1 MTTSLQATSPLEKW
15 LCYIEQSHGKI
26 IDMGLERVK
35 RVAAELALLQPAPFV
50 ITVGGTNGKGT
61 TCRLLEMLLLNAGYR
76 VGVYSSPHLLR
87 YNERVR
93 IQNQELPDSAHSAAF
108 YFLDQHKSESLSYFE
123 FSTLSALYLFKQAQ
137 LDVVILEVGL
147 GGRLDA
153 TNIVDSDISVITS
166 IDIDHVDYL
175 GDNRE
180 QIGYEKA
187 GIFRAGKR
195 AVIGEPDLPLSVIE
209 HAAQIGCELFRRDK
223 EWSYS
228 EQAQSWQWQSHSE
241 KNIDKSAV
249 WQHLPLPQIPL
260 ANAATALAVC
270 ACLPFR
276 ISADTVLKT
285 LTEVELSG
293 RFQTIQPSQLQILAA
308 RWQLPLAKFP
318 QVIVDVGHNPH
329 AARYLAQ
336 KLRQLKTQAG
346 KLQRHLK
353 VTAVFA
359 MLKDKDAGHVV
370 EPLAGLIDQWHFATL
385 DCYRGQRGEQLQS
398 AVADYLT
405 PPQQQTAKTASSV
418 TLAVKTALSEMQQ
431 DELLLIFG
439 SFFTVAE
446 FLALLAEQN
455 VKRKAV

>member
-1 MTTSLQATSPLEKW
+1 MMKSSLQATSSLEKW
-15 LCYIEQSHGKI
+15 LCYIEQSHSKV
-26 IDMGLERVK
+26 IDMGLGRVK
-35 RVAAELALLQPAPFV
+35 RVAEQLNLLCPAPFV

-61 TCRLLEMLLLNAGYR
+61 TCRLLEMLLLNAGLR

-87 YNERVR
+87 YTERVR
-93 IQNQELPDSAHSAAF
+93 IQNQELPEAAHSASF
-108 YFLDQHKSESLSYFE
+108 YFLDQNRTESLSYFE

-180 QIGYEKA
+180 KIGYEKA

-195 AVIGEPDLPLSVIE
+195 AVIGEANLPDSVVQY
-209 HAAQIGCELFRRDK
+209 AAEIGCELFCRDK
-223 EWSYS
+223 NWSYR
-228 EQAQSWQWQSHSE
+228 EQGETWQWQSQGH
-241 KNIDKSAV
+241 KQPTAL
-249 WQHLPLPQIPL
+249 WQQLPMPHIPL

-270 ACLPFR
+270 CCLPFQ
-276 ISADTVLKT
+276 ISVENIVNT
-285 LTEVELSG
+285 LMQVELSG
-293 RFQTIQPSQLQILAA
+293 RFQTISAQRLQPLAEQ
-308 RWQLPLAKFP
+308 WQLALADLP

-336 KLRQLKTQAG
+336 KLQQLNTQH
-346 KLQRHLK
+346 KRK

-359 MLKDKDAGHVV
+359 MLKDKDAVQVV
-370 EPLAGLIDQWHFATL
+370 EPLAAAIQQWYFADL
-385 DCYRGQRGEQLQS
+385 NGYRGQSAEQLKS
-398 AVADYLT
+398 AVAEVLT
-405 PPQQQTAKTASSV
+405 PQQRQTAITSASV
-418 TLAVKTALSEMQQ
+418 TAALKTALCNMQA

-446 FLALLAEQN
+446 FLALLEP
-455 VKRKAV
+455 KSAV